1 VSCTSFFPAKPLGCY
16 GDGGAIMTDDDD
28 LAELLKSIRVHG
40 QGADRYE
47 IARIGINGRLDSIQA
62 AILSVKLTI
71 LNDELA
77 ARDHLA
83 SIYDEEL
90 KDVVMIPTRIP
101 RRQSAWAQYTIK
113 TNRRADVQ
121 AALNEAG
128 IPSAVY
134 YPRPMHFQAPYLP
147 YGGGEGSL
155 PVSETICDQVM
166 SLPMHPYLPDDDARR
181 VTEVIRNALA

>member
-1 VSCTSFFPAKPLGCY
+1 VSSTSFFPAKPLGCY
-16 GDGGAIMTDDDD
+16 GDGGAIFTDDDD

-62 AILSVKLTI
+62 AILSVKLPI
-71 LNDELA
+71 LNEELA

-90 KDVVMIPTRIP
+90 TGAVTTPKRIDG
-101 RRQSAWAQYTIK
+101 RQSAWAQYTIK
-113 TNRRADVQ
+113 TDKRAEIQ
-121 AALNEAG
+121 AALNEEG
-128 IPSAVY
+128 IPSAIY
-134 YPRPMHFQAPYLP
+134 YPKPMHLQAPYLP

-155 PVSETICDQVM
+155 PVSEAICHDVM

-181 VTEVIRNALA
+181 IASIIRKAVA